1 MRRLS
6 AAILA
11 LSLLGGC
18 ATFQRLDTAWT
29 AVKSATV
36 SPEGVIVSAKIF
48 DAVEATATNYLKL
61 KRCNGTNGPICRDPA
76 VTKTIITAVR
86 QGREA
91 RNSLI
96 AFQRAH
102 PGQLGDQGVYDA
114 LQTSIDTLT
123 GIVNAYIG
131 AKS

>member
-1 MRRLS
+1 MRKLA

-18 ATFQRLDTAWT
+18 STFQKIGTAWT
-29 AVKSATV
+29 AVKSATI
-36 SPEGVIVSAKIF
+36 SPEGVIISAKIF
-48 DAVEATATNYLKL
+48 DAAEATATNYLKL

-76 VTKTIITAVR
+76 VTQTIITAVR

-114 LQTSIDTLT
+114 LQTSIDTLS
-123 GIVNAYIG
+123 GIINTYIG